1 MKKLIAVLFMI
12 LILPTVSAFAAD
24 VKVLIPDY
32 KVILNDNEIDYKNSL
47 YPLISYKD
55 ITYFPMTYDYCRFM
69 GMTTSW
75 VEGEGLWIAY
85 YPQAAAERFEAP
97 VYENKVNS
105 KYNKATLPEYPIY
118 INGREIDNKTEEYPI
133 LNFRGVT
140 YFPMTWNYANEE
152 FCWKS
157 VWSEGVLTVSSG
169 FDKNVR
175 FTVMQQNDEYAI
187 LERLHS
193 FDVWIDENTTTSGHD
208 YKYYKL
214 NFADD
219 SLTEIEYDSAN
230 WKERD
235 IRDTEVTVQNGKIL
249 CEGQILADIEY
260 LKNSDADITDC
271 RLYGYVQKFGDVE
284 IYTIRVY
291 YPTNA
296 AIVYRS
302 NEAYQ
307 YLKTESGFIRFNGE
321 FTDEY
326 DITNAVKYGD
336 DYYIC
341 GQKKAWKTNYWNFE
355 LFRINKDGGITYVND
370 LFPDHFSVELLGEHD
385 GKIYLRNLWNPTNV
399 VQVYGNQSRAV
410 SAYNDGYFLFD
421 GEHLTKI
428 APYIHC
434 DSEIVTSSGK
444 LYALLGWKDKIKRIN

>member
-1 MKKLIAVLFMI
+1 
-12 LILPTVSAFAAD
+12 
-24 VKVLIPDY
+24 
-32 KVILNDNEIDYKNSL
+32 
-47 YPLISYKD
+47 
-55 ITYFPMTYDYCRFM
+55 
-69 GMTTSW
+69 
-75 VEGEGLWIAY
+75 
-85 YPQAAAERFEAP
+85 
-97 VYENKVNS
+97 
-105 KYNKATLPEYPIY
+105 
-118 INGREIDNKTEEYPI
+118 
-133 LNFRGVT
+133 
-140 YFPMTWNYANEE
+140 MTWNYANEE

-157 VWSEGVLTVSSG
+157 NWSDGVLTVSRG

-219 SLTEIEYDSAN
+219 SLAEIEYDSAN

-235 IRDTEVTVQNGKIL
+235 IRDIEVTVQNGKIL

-260 LKNSDADITDC
+260 LKNSDADTTDC

-307 YLKTESGFIRFNGE
+307 YLKTENGFIRFNGE

-326 DITNAVKYGD
+326 DITNAVKCGD

-370 LFPDHFSVELLGEHD
+370 LFPDHFSVELLGEYD
-385 GKIYLRNLWNPTNV
+385 GKIYLRNLWYPTNI
-399 VQVYGNQSRAV
+399 VQVYGNQSTEV
-410 SAYNDGYFLFD
+410 SAYNDGCFLYD
-421 GEHLTKI
+421 GEKLKKI

-434 DSEIVTSSGK
+434 NEEIVSSGGK
-444 LYALLGWKDKIKRIN
+444 LYALLGWKDEIKRVY